1 MNQERETNKHP
12 TMILGLLLG
21 LIFLL
26 ICIFLGQ
33 QAWSQQAALTA
44 NFESCMEQAPFRTLF
59 EKPRPEKVLSVEDLE
74 DYFDEFDNIFNSTGL
89 PPVWNGERLVTWTD
103 FHKESI
109 QIAKQ
114 CHEKLGIDNPQKQL
128 KGTYSKPAWDPNS
141 TVWSHEKTNTQ

>member
-1 MNQERETNKHP
+1 MNQNIKTPNHLP
-12 TMILGLLLG
+12 MALGLILTLVLIILLGLL
-21 LIFLL
+21 
-26 ICIFLGQ
+26 GQ
-33 QAWSQQAALTA
+33 HAWSQQAALTK
-44 NFESCMEQAPFRTLF
+44 NFETCMEQAPFRTMF
-59 EKPRPEKVLSVEDLE
+59 ETPRPEKVLSVEDLE
-74 DYFDEFDNIFNSTGL
+74 NYFDDFDNIFNSTGL
-89 PPVWNGERLVTWTD
+89 PPVWNGERLVPWTD